1 MYDRK
6 SRKLKAYKT
15 YDWKCM
21 IENVQANDVTVKTYK
36 TYDRKT
42 RSEDVI
48 GNIVRLKDN
57 TENMYNET

>member
-6 SRKLKAYKT
+6 L
-15 YDWKCM
+15 
-21 IENVQANDVTVKTYK
+21 QANDVTVKTYK
-36 TYDRKT
+36 TYDRKS